1 MSRTD
6 GAKKLLS
13 DYLQQAAT
21 QYPNKVALICGDN
34 RITYREFG
42 EQVRQLALYLLSIGV
57 KHGDR
62 IAYIFPPRPEFFYLY
77 MAASQIGAIVVGMS
91 TRHTPNEMEYVLL
104 NSEAE
109 VIFTVA
115 SMYELDYQERL
126 NQILPNCPKV
136 RQLIVVNGDPTLAI
150 AASFSEIMAGDYST
164 FAAELQARE
173 AAVSTHDGLII
184 VYTSGSTGQPKGV
197 VLTHQNII
205 HTALIEIGE
214 AGITPDDVWL
224 CHLPVNHI
232 SGANEVGAS
241 VMVSNSTMILE
252 PFNPVRALEIVQQ
265 EKVTFLGQVPTMWAM
280 EFAVPNFSDYDLS
293 SVKVAVISGAPAPR
307 EMLAK
312 IMSSVCPDV
321 RNCLGLTE
329 CTGLVAYTPIGADL
343 SLLNETVGRI
353 APEIEIK
360 IVDKNRQSL
369 PTGEAGEIAYRGTV
383 VLKEY
388 FHLPEKT
395 AADIDEEG
403 WFYSGDVAFLD
414 PDGNI
419 HLVGRAKEMYI
430 TGGFNVYPAEIEE
443 YINRFPGVMLAACVA
458 VPHPIQG
465 EVGRAYI
472 VAQPGATIDTKEL
485 AAFLG
490 QYLADYKIPREFVL
504 RDALPMTLLGKIEKK
519 LLRQEVEAELASK
532 Q

>member
-6 GAKKLLS
+6 GAKRLLS
-13 DYLQQAAT
+13 DYLQQAAAL
-21 QYPNKVALICGDN
+21 YPDKVAMISGDN
-34 RITYREFG
+34 RVTYREFNDKA
-42 EQVRQLALYLLSIGV
+42 RQLALYLLSAGV

-77 MAASQIGAIVVGMS
+77 IAAAQIGAIIVGMS
-91 TRHTPNEMEYVLL
+91 TRHTPNEMEYLLL
-104 NSEAE
+104 NSEADM
-109 VIFTVA
+109 IITVA
-115 SMYELDYQERL
+115 SMYDIDYQERL
-126 NQILPNCPKV
+126 GQILSNCPRV
-136 RQLIVVNGDPTLAI
+136 RQVVVVDGSPTLDLAV
-150 AASFSEIMAGDYST
+150 SFDSVMAGDYS
-164 FAAELQARE
+164 AYADELKTRE
-173 AAVSTHDGLII
+173 DAVSTHDGLII
-184 VYTSGSTGQPKGV
+184 VYTSGSTGQPKGAV
-197 VLTHQNII
+197 MTHENII
-205 HTALIEIGE
+205 HTALIEVTE

-241 VMVSNSTMILE
+241 VIVSNSTMILE
-252 PFNPVRALEIVQQ
+252 PFNPIRVMELIQK
-265 EKVTFLGQVPTMWAM
+265 EKVTFLGQVPTMYAM
-280 EFAVPNFSDYDLS
+280 EFALPNFADYDLS

-312 IMSSVCPDV
+312 IQSSICPEV

-329 CTGLVAYTPIGADL
+329 CSGLVAYTPLGSDL

-360 IVDKNRQSL
+360 IVDKNRQPL
-369 PTGEAGEIAYRGTV
+369 PVGEAGEIAYRGTV
-383 VLKEY
+383 VIKEY
-388 FHLPEKT
+388 YRMPEKT
-395 AADIDEEG
+395 AADIDQDG

-414 PDGNI
+414 LDGNI

-430 TGGFNVYPAEIEE
+430 TGGFNVYPAEVEE

-472 VAQPGATIDTKEL
+472 VPQPGVTIDTKEL
-485 AAFLG
+485 PQFLA
-490 QYLADYKIPREFVL
+490 QYLADYKIPREYVI
-504 RDALPMTLLGKIEKK
+504 RDMLPMTLLGKIEKK
-519 LLRQEVEAELASK
+519 LLRQEVEAEIAK
-532 Q
+532 N